1 MLKFGSKSDVT
12 VVHRATIRLLDDSE
26 IIHCDFEPQHKGM
39 YILEYVC
46 KQLNILETDYFG
58 LRYVDHCRQRHWLDL
73 GKTAIKQVKDM
84 DQILFSFRVK
94 FYPPDPLRLKEE
106 ITKYQV
112 YQQLKRDLLHGR
124 LYCSPGEAALL
135 AACIVQSELGDYDPE
150 MHEGNYISEHK
161 LLLKQTETIEEKAM
175 ELHQTELKGFTP
187 EEAETRFLGLA
198 SKLDT
203 YAVDPHP
210 VKDHRGTQ
218 LYLGINHCGILT
230 FQGSR
235 KTHHFRWSEV
245 QKINFEGKM
254 FIVHLTINEDVRTK
268 KKHTVGFKCP
278 TGSNCRHVW
287 RCAIEQMLFFTLP
300 KASDAPV
307 VSGGSIFSW
316 GTKFKYT
323 GRTEREVLEETG
335 PLRKEEPPIQRC
347 QTTCLRRK
355 ASSVPATPST
365 PSQDLVE
372 IRYSSLPRSC
382 HSAGLDGTGMS
393 EGGTGVPLSSPYC
406 PDNTLPLLETVS
418 EDQEI
423 HARRNNAL
431 DEKDKHVSAT
441 THNNNNTT
449 TTTTFITTTITSTTS
464 TSTTTT
470 SNTTTTT
477 TSTTTTTTTTNNHAK
492 VKLKFPKSTLN
503 RPQALYSQ
511 RIVIGSE
518 ELVGRDIDNVVR
530 QRINALEKSPKVV
543 RSTALII
550 KTSKVPACKPSL
562 STSVSYSS
570 SSSSSLSSP
579 IATIIT
585 NTNGT
590 TTSTT
595 MPSTSLTTT
604 PMSLTSKKRVFLANG
619 NVSTTNSKSNVDVLD
634 NTLEPTRDDS
644 WQVRKVHQQ
653 QQHNQQQQHHHNNY
667 NYYYY
672 NNNETTLEEDST
684 TTMGTLSKN
693 SKASSQVTTTT
704 TTTTT
709 STTNGSVYYDHHRLT
724 SQHDDRNGID
734 SVLNSVGQHEGEMN
748 DYYFRDSFDHSSS
761 ESQLLDASGKPH
773 SRSVTPVPKMQKL
786 QNSKLCLQQKHQHQH
801 QHQHQQ
807 QQQLQQ
813 QQQQQQ
819 SHLARRFQ
827 GKLRHRSMRILRRFV
842 PAFMLVLTAF
852 FVSLIMIFETDA
864 TIFNSLR
871 KTPEMVAFRNQYY
884 VPLKEFLRTKFGLF

>member
-12 VVHRATIRLLDDSE
+12 VVHRATIRLLDDAE
-26 IIHCDFEPQHKGM
+26 IIHCDFQPQHKGR

-46 KQLNILETDYFG
+46 KQLNILEMDYFG

-73 GKTAIKQVKDM
+73 AKTAIKQVKDM
-84 DQILFSFRVK
+84 DPILFSFRVK

-106 ITKYQV
+106 ITRYQV

-135 AACIVQSELGDYDPE
+135 AACIMQSELGDYDTE
-150 MHEGNYISEHK
+150 AHEGNYISEHK

-175 ELHQTELKGFTP
+175 ELHQTQLKGFTP
-187 EEAETRFLGLA
+187 EQAETHFLRLA
-198 SKLDT
+198 SQLDT

-210 VKDHRGTQ
+210 VKDHKGTQ

-245 QKINFEGKM
+245 QKINYEGKM
-254 FIVHLTINEDVRTK
+254 FIVHLTINE

-300 KASDAPV
+300 RASDAPV

-335 PLRKEEPPIQRC
+335 PLRKEEPLIQRC

-382 HSAGLDGTGMS
+382 HSAGLDGTGML
-393 EGGTGVPLSSPYC
+393 EGGSGVPLSSPYC

-423 HARRNNAL
+423 HARRNNAV
-431 DEKDKHVSAT
+431 DEHDTHASAT
-441 THNNNNTT
+441 H
-449 TTTTFITTTITSTTS
+449 
-464 TSTTTT
+464 
-470 SNTTTTT
+470 
-477 TSTTTTTTTTNNHAK
+477 TSTTTTTTTTTTITTSNTTTTNRAK
-492 VKLKFPKSTLN
+492 AKLKFPKSTLN

-518 ELVGRDIDNVVR
+518 ELAGRDIEHVVR
-530 QRINALEKSPKVV
+530 QRINALTNDRSPKVV

-550 KTSKVPACKPSL
+550 KSSKAPANANGRSL
-562 STSVSYSS
+562 LARDERDGKTRVEVSE
-570 SSSSSLSSP
+570 LGGWT
-579 IATIIT
+579 ATP
-585 NTNGT
+585 T
-590 TTSTT
+590 TTLAT
-595 MPSTSLTTT
+595 
-604 PMSLTSKKRVFLANG
+604 ANG
-619 NVSTTNSKSNVDVLD
+619 CANLAMAGSGLSNGFGRS
-634 NTLEPTRDDS
+634 NKRQGPP
-644 WQVRKVHQQ
+644 
-653 QQHNQQQQHHHNNY
+653 
-667 NYYYY
+667 
-672 NNNETTLEEDST
+672 
-684 TTMGTLSKN
+684 
-693 SKASSQVTTTT
+693 
-704 TTTTT
+704 
-709 STTNGSVYYDHHRLT
+709 
-724 SQHDDRNGID
+724 
-734 SVLNSVGQHEGEMN
+734 VGQHEGETN

-761 ESQLLDASGKPH
+761 ESQLLDAPGGGKPH
-773 SRSVTPVPKMQKL
+773 SRSVTPVPKVQKL
-786 QNSKLCLQQKHQHQH
+786 QNSKLCLQQQQHH
-801 QHQHQQ
+801 
-807 QQQLQQ
+807 QQ
-813 QQQQQQ
+813 QQQQQ
-819 SHLARRFQ
+819 HLGRRAN
-827 GKLRHRSMRILRRFV
+827 GKLRHQSMRVIRLFI
-842 PAFMLVLTAF
+842 PAFMLTITVLFIVT
-852 FVSLIMIFETDA
+852 VLVFETD
-864 TIFNSLR
+864 TTLFNSLR
-871 KTPEMVAFRNQYY
+871 KMPEMVALRSQYY
-884 VPLKEFLRTKFGLF
+884 VPIKEFLRTKLGLF

>member
-12 VVHRATIRLLDDSE
+12 VVHRAIIRLLDDAE
-26 IIHCDFEPQHKGM
+26 IIHCDFQPQHKGR

-73 GKTAIKQVKDM
+73 AKTAIKQVKDM
-84 DQILFSFRVK
+84 DPILFSFRVK

-106 ITKYQV
+106 ITRYQV

-135 AACIVQSELGDYDPE
+135 AACIVQSELGDYDPKL
-150 MHEGNYISEHK
+150 HEGNYISEHK
-161 LLLKQTETIEEKAM
+161 LLLKQTEAIEEKAM

-187 EEAETRFLGLA
+187 EQAETHFLRLA
-198 SKLDT
+198 SQLDT

-210 VKDHRGTQ
+210 VKDQKGAQ

-235 KTHHFRWSEV
+235 KTHHFRWPEV
-245 QKINFEGKM
+245 QKINYEGKM
-254 FIVHLTINEDVRTK
+254 FIVHLTISEDVRTK

-300 KASDAPV
+300 RASDAPV

-323 GRTEREVLEETG
+323 GRTEKEVLEETG
-335 PLRKEEPPIQRC
+335 PLRKDEPPIQRC

-382 HSAGLDGTGMS
+382 HTAGLDGAGMS
-393 EGGTGVPLSSPYC
+393 EGGTGVPFSSPYC

-423 HARRNNAL
+423 HARRNNAV
-431 DEKDKHVSAT
+431 DRNETHARAT
-441 THNNNNTT
+441 HNTT
-449 TTTTFITTTITSTTS
+449 TTI
-464 TSTTTT
+464 TT
-470 SNTTTTT
+470 SNTTTNSANVRT
-477 TSTTTTTTTTNNHAK
+477 K
-492 VKLKFPKSTLN
+492 YPKSTLN
-503 RPQALYSQ
+503 RPQPLYNQ

-518 ELVGRDIDNVVR
+518 ELVDGDIDNVVR
-530 QRINALEKSPKVV
+530 RRINGLKKSPQVV

-550 KTSKVPACKPSL
+550 KSSKVSAVSL
-562 STSVSYSS
+562 KAGRE
-570 SSSSSLSSP
+570 
-579 IATIIT
+579 IANEMYTFPTADSGTIIT
-585 NTNGT
+585 TVIDGPFDSNNGKRNFCWSERQVSMLACKENESLHDVKI
-590 TTSTT
+590 STE
-595 MPSTSLTTT
+595 
-604 PMSLTSKKRVFLANG
+604 KQANG
-619 NVSTTNSKSNVDVLD
+619 NVTPATADV
-634 NTLEPTRDDS
+634 EH
-644 WQVRKVHQQ
+644 V
-653 QQHNQQQQHHHNNY
+653 
-667 NYYYY
+667 
-672 NNNETTLEEDST
+672 
-684 TTMGTLSKN
+684 KN
-693 SKASSQVTTTT
+693 GERT
-704 TTTTT
+704 
-709 STTNGSVYYDHHRLT
+709 
-724 SQHDDRNGID
+724 
-734 SVLNSVGQHEGEMN
+734 VGQSEGEIN

-786 QNSKLCLQQKHQHQH
+786 QNSKLCLQQQRQHQH
-801 QHQHQQ
+801 QHQRQPNQ
-807 QQQLQQ
+807 RLNY
-813 QQQQQQ
+813 
-819 SHLARRFQ
+819 
-827 GKLRHRSMRILRRFV
+827 KLKYKNLRMTRLFV
-842 PAFMLVLTAF
+842 PAFMLTITILFIVIVL
-852 FVSLIMIFETDA
+852 VFETD
-864 TIFNSLR
+864 TTLFNSLR
-871 KTPEMVAFRNQYY
+871 KTPEMVALKNQYY
-884 VPLKEFLRTKFGLF
+884 VPIKEFLRTKLGLF

>member
-12 VVHRATIRLLDDSE
+12 VVHRATIRLLDDAE
-26 IIHCDFEPQHKGM
+26 IIHCDFQPQHKGR

-73 GKTAIKQVKDM
+73 AKTAIKQVKDM
-84 DQILFSFRVK
+84 DPILFSFRVK

-150 MHEGNYISEHK
+150 IHEGNYISEHK

-175 ELHQTELKGFTP
+175 ELHQGQLKGFTP
-187 EEAETRFLGLA
+187 EQAETHFLRLA
-198 SKLDT
+198 STLDT

-210 VKDHRGTQ
+210 VKDHKGSQ

-230 FQGSR
+230 FQGSK

-245 QKINFEGKM
+245 QKINYEGKM
-254 FIVHLTINEDVRTK
+254 FIVHLTINE

-300 KASDAPV
+300 RASDAPV

-323 GRTEREVLEETG
+323 GRTEREVLEGTG
-335 PLRKEEPPIQRC
+335 PLRKEEPTIQRC
-347 QTTCLRRK
+347 SSTGLRRK

-382 HSAGLDGTGMS
+382 HSAGLDGAGMS
-393 EGGTGVPLSSPYC
+393 EGATGLPLSSPYC

-423 HARRNNAL
+423 QARRNNAV
-431 DEKDKHVSAT
+431 DEKETHASAT
-441 THNNNNTT
+441 Y
-449 TTTTFITTTITSTTS
+449 
-464 TSTTTT
+464 
-470 SNTTTTT
+470 T
-477 TSTTTTTTTTNNHAK
+477 TSTTNQK
-492 VKLKFPKSTLN
+492 KLTFPKSTLN

-511 RIVIGSE
+511 RIVIGSD
-518 ELVGRDIDNVVR
+518 ELAGRDIENVVR
-530 QRINALEKSPKVV
+530 QRINELEKSPKAV

-550 KTSKVPACKPSL
+550 KTSITPAKSKSQSSSNGMLIKSGSVGTFGSSRNSSGRLQVSPEESL
-562 STSVSYSS
+562 SRGTRKSQQNG
-570 SSSSSLSSP
+570 LANLARSP
-579 IATIIT
+579 IPNDT
-585 NTNGT
+585 
-590 TTSTT
+590 
-595 MPSTSLTTT
+595 
-604 PMSLTSKKRVFLANG
+604 
-619 NVSTTNSKSNVDVLD
+619 
-634 NTLEPTRDDS
+634 
-644 WQVRKVHQQ
+644 
-653 QQHNQQQQHHHNNY
+653 
-667 NYYYY
+667 
-672 NNNETTLEEDST
+672 
-684 TTMGTLSKN
+684 
-693 SKASSQVTTTT
+693 
-704 TTTTT
+704 
-709 STTNGSVYYDHHRLT
+709 
-724 SQHDDRNGID
+724 RNGLD
-734 SVLNSVGQHEGEMN
+734 RTFCRSVGSHEVDAS

-761 ESQLLDASGKPH
+761 ESQLLDASGRPQ

-786 QNSKLCLQQKHQHQH
+786 QNSKLPV
-801 QHQHQQ
+801 QQ
-807 QQQLQQ
+807 QPQRQQWLYRRWSGKF
-813 QQQQQQ
+813 
-819 SHLARRFQ
+819 SH
-827 GKLRHRSMRILRRFV
+827 KSLRIVRLCVS
-842 PAFMLVLTAF
+842 AFVLTVTVLF
-852 FVSLIMIFETDA
+852 IVIVVVFETD
-864 TIFNSLR
+864 TSLFSSLR
-871 KTPEMVAFRNQYY
+871 KTPEMVALRTQYY
-884 VPLKEFLRTKFGLF
+884 VPIKEFLRKLGLF